1 VTALGQVLDTK
12 RLITEM
18 ARRYGVRI
26 DESDPALAI
35 VLLNQ
40 LALEAIVEHVG
51 DVMLER
57 IRTFDESIEKVERRG
72 GNMLARSVKDSCAQL
87 RTELQSDISE
97 AGAKA
102 SHLVYLVDRAH
113 RSQKRPAVIMYVAL
127 ILIAAVILA
136 GAGFWMGRSW
146 GLH

>member
-1 VTALGQVLDTK
+1 MTALGQVLDIK
-12 RLITEM
+12 RLVTEM

-35 VLLNQ
+35 VVLNQ
-40 LALEAIVEHVG
+40 LVLEAIVEHVG

-57 IRTFDESIEKVERRG
+57 IRAFDESMEKVERRG
-72 GNMLARSVKDSCAQL
+72 GTMLARTVKESCVQL
-87 RTELQSDISE
+87 RTELQSEISA
-97 AGAKA
+97 AGVKA
-102 SHLVYLVDRAH
+102 SRLVYLVDRAH
-113 RSQKRPAVIMYVAL
+113 RLQKRPAVIMYVAL

>member
-1 VTALGQVLDTK
+1 MTAQGEGLDTK

-18 ARRYGVRI
+18 TRRYGVRI

-35 VLLNQ
+35 VVLNQ

-51 DVMLER
+51 DVMLDR
-57 IRTFDESIEKVERRG
+57 IRAFDASMEKVERRG
-72 GNMLARSVKDSCAQL
+72 GNMLARSVKDSCTQL
-87 RTELQSDISE
+87 RTELQSDISA
-97 AGAKA
+97 AGVKA

-113 RSQKRPAVIMYVAL
+113 RSQKRPVLIMYVAL